1 MHSLRDEIAATAA
14 QMIAE
19 EGLDYG
25 SAKRKAY
32 TRITGGHRSRIS
44 QESLPSNE
52 QVEAAVREYLAVFC
66 ADHQPARLQTL
77 RSHALSLMRR
87 LAAYHPLLLGAVAN
101 GTATEFSGI
110 HLACFSD
117 NPKALMLLL
126 LDHGM
131 SPEAVM
137 VPHPSGH
144 GEVEGLAFDWQGESV
159 VVSLLATPGLP
170 KRLGAVS
177 ADALTALLAEAG
189 SMAGTLSG
197 DLSPAAGSPW

>member
-1 MHSLRDEIAATAA
+1 MHSLRDEIAAVAA

-19 EGLDYG
+19 EGMDYG
-25 SAKRKAY
+25 PAKRKAY
-32 TRITGGHRSRIS
+32 DRITGGHRSRIS

-52 QVEAAVREYLAVFC
+52 QVEAAVRDYLAVFC
-66 ADHQPARLQTL
+66 ADHQPARLRAL
-77 RSHALSLMRR
+77 RGHALSLMQR
-87 LAAYHPLLLGAVAN
+87 LTAYHPLLLGAAAN

-117 NPKALMLLL
+117 NPKALMLFL
-126 LDHGM
+126 LDHGI

-137 VPHPSGH
+137 LPHPAGH

-159 VVSLLATPGLP
+159 VLSLLPTPGLP

-177 ADALTALLAEAG
+177 ADALTALLADTGA
-189 SMAGTLSG
+189 T
-197 DLSPAAGSPW
+197 